1 MGHLLASVVAIFVP
15 AVAFILTFL
24 TICVLGKVAR
34 DVAARPRG
42 EGCRNVEG
50 GHSI

>member
-1 MGHLLASVVAIFVP
+1 MGNALANVLATFVP

-24 TICVLGKVAR
+24 TICVLSTVAR

-50 GHSI
+50 GHSV